1 MVDQLF
7 APVPGGTGRYAG
19 ELAAA
24 LALAI
29 PEGSSLQTWSAWRG
43 LRHPISSG
51 TPGLRELPLGSK
63 VLARMWERGLGPAPR
78 DADVVHA
85 TTLFLPPRRCA
96 ALVVTIHDV
105 VPWTH
110 PELLTPRGVVFHRR
124 MGARAAREADLI
136 VTPTVAVADQ
146 VRDIL
151 SPAADVTAVPP
162 GFSAALGVP
171 DDASER
177 RPRFARHDGYL
188 LFVGTSEPRKGL
200 DTLLGALS
208 EPPLSNQSLVVVGPR
223 GWGGMDVGR
232 DAAALGVGGRVTVTG
247 RVNDADLAAL
257 YAGASLVVMPSRAE
271 GFGLPILEAMSL
283 GVPVITSDDPAMC
296 EVGGGATQL
305 FPVGDA
311 AALCAA
317 IVRVLGDEALRTQMV
332 DSGRSRAREFD
343 WSDSARTLWG
353 HYARLAQ

>member
-1 MVDQLF
+1 
-7 APVPGGTGRYAG
+7 
-19 ELAAA
+19 
-24 LALAI
+24 
-29 PEGSSLQTWSAWRG
+29 
-43 LRHPISSG
+43 
-51 TPGLRELPLGSK
+51 
-63 VLARMWERGLGPAPR
+63 
-78 DADVVHA
+78 
-85 TTLFLPPRRCA
+85 
-96 ALVVTIHDV
+96 
-105 VPWTH
+105 
-110 PELLTPRGVVFHRR
+110 
-124 MGARAAREADLI
+124 
-136 VTPTVAVADQ
+136 
-146 VRDIL
+146 
-151 SPAADVTAVPP
+151 
-162 GFSAALGVP
+162 
-171 DDASER
+171 
-177 RPRFARHDGYL
+177 
-188 LFVGTSEPRKGL
+188 
-200 DTLLGALS
+200 
-208 EPPLSNQSLVVVGPR
+208 
-223 GWGGMDVGR
+223 MDVGR